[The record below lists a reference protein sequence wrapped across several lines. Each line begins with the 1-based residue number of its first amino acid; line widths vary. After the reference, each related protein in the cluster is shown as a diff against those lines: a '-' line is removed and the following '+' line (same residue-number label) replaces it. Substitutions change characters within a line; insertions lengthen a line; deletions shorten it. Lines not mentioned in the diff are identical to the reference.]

1 MFITNAFVVTVFG
14 NFLFVGAEF
23 REKVYL
29 VGIYQVSHCWYYLLT
44 MALSFLALGYL
55 LDIHYL
61 RFAKFRA
68 VIFLGQL
75 KFQTLPQFF
84 FCLFFL
90 IKVYL
95 KNFSRRSS
103 HPVFGRNHGLCQR
116 SPRHSWG
123 LAPWP
128 WQPLTQELS
137 ETSEPLDLLEVLSI
151 HRRTDLRR

>member
-84 FCLFFL
+84 FLFVLPHQSVLEKLFKEKLSPCLW
-90 IKVYL
+90 
-95 KNFSRRSS
+95 
-103 HPVFGRNHGLCQR
+103 QE
-116 SPRHSWG
+116 SW
-123 LAPWP
+123 P
-128 WQPLTQELS
+128 LS
-137 ETSEPLDLLEVLSI
+137 EEPP
-151 HRRTDLRR
+151 T